1 MPATFAASLIEEVK
15 STVKIDWEGVW
26 AREVQALDEEFF
38 TQMLTVIYECYNN
51 LEEAGMEYRQPLCL
65 EPHQLSLQCSLWSG
79 VLPAPT
85 VRTVGQPE
93 QDAVDV
99 LLQLKSFSLQ
109 GEVKEEESQAGAAR
123 EGDGTSGKRYK
134 PSISDRAPASPAKH
148 SDPWASLLQASED
161 HAATMEASSGL
172 TAGVVEL
179 PPQHMYTGRMVK
191 LSRPGSETN
200 LIPSDVP
207 PENLLLSTD
216 DSYPSGR
223 SYLAQLLDAKSES
236 KSSGKCRPEV
246 VNAVAVQCESAPMS
260 RVPTVV
266 EETVQQWC
274 GEAMQRIDLFVFPE
288 DFVDGTG
295 KISLVKNKYACAVSL
310 PRSCALMPS
319 TFYTLRS
326 PVPLHCA
333 VPCRAFPRI
342 ALFQMAFCFSGC
354 WRE

>member
-1 MPATFAASLIEEVK
+1 MSATTTWKRLVW
-15 STVKIDWEGVW
+15 STDNLFVSNNTP
-26 AREVQALDEEFF
+26 F
-38 TQMLTVIYECYNN
+38 T
-51 LEEAGMEYRQPLCL
+51 ACL
-65 EPHQLSLQCSLWSG
+65 LWSG

-109 GEVKEEESQAGAAR
+109 GEVKEEESQAGAAS

-216 DSYPSGR
+216 DSHPSGR

-310 PRSCALMPS
+310 PCSCALMPS
-319 TFYTLRS
+319 NFYPLRS
-326 PVPLHCA
+326 PVTLHCA
-333 VPCRAFPRI
+333 VPCRAVPSPGLPYSKWPFASQDVGASSRHRPPLQDVHTIRHDDGRPQH
-342 ALFQMAFCFSGC
+342 F
-354 WRE
+354 RVEV